1 MILTSNFYNVMV
13 DRITYETLYFSLFSQ
28 IEQRSSQNDVNSTKK
43 IHYGPYANSMIG
55 VLNRQ

>member
-1 MILTSNFYNVMV
+1 MV

-55 VLNRQ
+55 VLNQQ